1 MVFFSRTLCVL
12 CAFTVQYDVLAFF
25 YSRHSI
31 IDFIVG
37 DKVIKIGIIGGTGVY
52 DPSILEN
59 VREVETKTPYGT
71 VCYKVGD
78 FAGKSIAFIPRHG
91 SKHSIAPHLINY
103 QANIWAMK
111 KIGVSNI
118 LATAAVGSLHLP
130 MKLGDFVLVDQF
142 IDFTKNRVNTFHEGG
157 RRGVVHVDLT
167 KPYCST
173 LRDKLLVVAQNIG
186 LTVHSQGTYVC
197 TEGPRFETPAEI
209 AMFSALGG
217 HLVGM
222 TNVPEVVLAREAE
235 MCYSTIAMVT
245 NFAAGIAKAPLTY
258 GEVIDVMKQNTDNLK
273 TLLMNTIKLID
284 IEADCICQHA
294 LAEYG
299 GFKI

>member
-1 MVFFSRTLCVL
+1 M
-12 CAFTVQYDVLAFF
+12 
-25 YSRHSI
+25 
-31 IDFIVG
+31 VG
-37 DKVIKIGIIGGTGVY
+37 DKLIKIGIIGGTGVY
-52 DPSILEN
+52 DPNILEN
-59 VREVETKTPYGT
+59 VRKIETMTPYGR

-103 QANIWAMK
+103 RANIWAMK
-111 KIGVSNI
+111 KIGVCNI

-130 MKLGDFVLVDQF
+130 MQLGDFVLLDQF
-142 IDFTKNRVNTFHEGG
+142 IDFTKNRVMTFHEGG
-157 RRGVVHVDLT
+157 KRGVVHVDLSS
-167 KPYCST
+167 PYCPS
-173 LRDKLLVVAQNIG
+173 LRDKLLVASQNSGI
-186 LTVHSQGTYVC
+186 TVHSQGTYIC

-209 AMFSALGG
+209 IMFSKLGG

-235 MCYSTIAMVT
+235 ICYSAIAMVT
-245 NFAAGIAKAPLTY
+245 NFAAGISKTPVTY
-258 GEVIDVMKQNTDNLK
+258 GEVIEIMNQNTEKLK

-284 IEADCICQHA
+284 IEADCSCRHA

>member
-1 MVFFSRTLCVL
+1 M
-12 CAFTVQYDVLAFF
+12 
-25 YSRHSI
+25 
-31 IDFIVG
+31 
-37 DKVIKIGIIGGTGVY
+37 IKIGIIGGTGVY
-52 DPSILEN
+52 DPSILKN
-59 VREVETKTPYGT
+59 VHQVETMTPYGK
-71 VCYKVGD
+71 VNYKVGD

-103 QANIWAMK
+103 RANIWAMK
-111 KIGVSNI
+111 KIGVNNI

-130 MKLGDFVLVDQF
+130 MNLGDFILVDQF
-142 IDFTKNRVNTFHEGG
+142 IDFTKNRVMTFHEGG
-157 RRGVVHVDLT
+157 EKGVVHVDLT
-167 KPYCST
+167 NPYCPT
-173 LRDKLLVVAQNIG
+173 LRDKLLVAAQNIG
-186 LTVHSQGTYVC
+186 IAVHSQGTYVC

-209 AMFSALGG
+209 AMFSKLGA

-245 NFAAGIAKAPLTY
+245 NYAAGISSTPLTY
-258 GEVIDVMKQNTDNLK
+258 GEVIKIIKQNTENLK

-284 IEADCICQHA
+284 IEADCSCQHA
-294 LAEYG
+294 LDEYG

>member
-1 MVFFSRTLCVL
+1 M
-12 CAFTVQYDVLAFF
+12 
-25 YSRHSI
+25 
-31 IDFIVG
+31 
-37 DKVIKIGIIGGTGVY
+37 IKIGIIGGTGVY

-59 VREVETKTPYGT
+59 IRQVETKTPYGA

-103 QANIWAMK
+103 RANIWAMK

-142 IDFTKNRVNTFHEGG
+142 IDFTKNRVTTFHEGG
-157 RRGVVHVDLT
+157 TRGVVHVDLT
-167 KPYCST
+167 NPYCFN
-173 LRDKLLVVAQNIG
+173 LRDKLLLAAQESGI
-186 LTVHSQGTYVC
+186 TVHAHGTYVC

-209 AMFSALGG
+209 AMFAKFGG
-217 HLVGM
+217 HVVGM

-235 MCYSTIAMVT
+235 MCYSTIGMVT
-245 NFAAGIAKAPLTY
+245 NFAAGISKAPLTY
-258 GEVIDVMKQNTDNLK
+258 GEVIEIMNQNTEKLK
-273 TLLMNTIKLID
+273 TLLMNTIQLID
-284 IEADCICQHA
+284 IEADCGCQHA